1 MSAATKLKEL
11 HAQRRDLLAQAD
23 AAFAANDEAK
33 FEEAKASVLATNK
46 RIQDAQFLLDA
57 EMAQPVAADPER
69 QAHEEARAAGKD
81 KFKSI
86 GDQMMAVVNASR
98 GRGDPRLFQAAA
110 LGQQET
116 VPADGGFLV
125 QTDYSATI
133 LDRMYTTGTLLP
145 LVSRMTVSGP
155 SNSMKVPS
163 INETSRAD
171 GSRWGGIRAY
181 WASEASTI
189 TASQT
194 ALAMANLE
202 LKKVTAL
209 VYASEEML
217 QDSAALGQ
225 WIQQK
230 LPLELQFKVEDAIY
244 NGTGG
249 GDAPSPLLTAPC
261 TVSVAKETSQV
272 AATINRFNTSKMK
285 ARLQVGGLRNAV
297 WLVNQDCTPQFETFD
312 FLSPAGTVGMN
323 KNEQA
328 QSISTNPFSMNGP
341 EGAVGQLHGRPIY
354 AIEYAATCGTQGD
367 IMLADLSQYLLIEK
381 GGIQAASS
389 MHVQF
394 LTDQM
399 AFRFTY
405 RVDGQSLWSSA
416 ITPYKGSNSTSP
428 FVVLDTRS

>member
-1 MSAATKLKEL
+1 MSAAQKLKEL
-11 HAQRRDLLAQAD
+11 HAQRRDLIAQAE
-23 AAFAANDEAK
+23 AAMAANDDTRFDEVKAKVEANT
-33 FEEAKASVLATNK
+33 KAIGN
-46 RIQDAQFLLDA
+46 AQFLLDS
-57 EMAQPVAADPER
+57 EMAQPVAADPEKL
-69 QAHEEARAAGKD
+69 AHEEAKAAGKD

-125 QTDYSATI
+125 QTDYAASI
-133 LDRMYTTGTLLP
+133 LDRMYTTGTLLSQ
-145 LVSRMTVSGP
+145 VNRMTVSGP
-155 SNSMKVPS
+155 SNSMKIPAVDES
-163 INETSRAD
+163 SRVD

-181 WASEASTI
+181 WASEAATI
-189 TASQT
+189 TASQ
-194 ALAMANLE
+194 AQFAQVNLE

-209 VYASEEML
+209 VYATEEML

-225 WIQQK
+225 WITRT

-249 GDAPSPLLTAPC
+249 DHPLGLMNSPC
-261 TVSVAKETSQV
+261 RVSVAKETSQV
-272 AATINRFNTSKMK
+272 ADTINRFNTSKMK
-285 ARLQVGGLRNAV
+285 ARLNVGGLRSSV

-312 FLSPAGTVGMN
+312 FLSPAGTVALS

-341 EGAVGQLHGRPIY
+341 EGAVGLLHGRPIF
-354 AIEYAATCGTQGD
+354 AVEYAATVGDQGD
-367 IMLADLSQYLLIEK
+367 IMLADLSQYQVIEK

-416 ITPYKGSNSTSP
+416 VTPFKGSNTISP
-428 FVVLDTRS
+428 VVVLDARS